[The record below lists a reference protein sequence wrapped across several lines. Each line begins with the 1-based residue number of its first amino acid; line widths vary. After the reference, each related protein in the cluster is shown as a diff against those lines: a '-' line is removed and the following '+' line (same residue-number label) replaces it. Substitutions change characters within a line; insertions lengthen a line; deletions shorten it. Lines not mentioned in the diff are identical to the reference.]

1 MTVPFQYGVQ
11 FTNIGS
17 YDSYFINFNPVFSGS
32 PTGTL
37 KIQIHTTVDTIIQTV
52 GHFNIPNDP
61 DPPGSAFIIPS
72 DALGNYEPVSI
83 LFPVPTLNYIG
94 YNGSPETQGVGPH
107 DNVGYVNWFNTRT
120 NGDITTSGT
129 TSSTNSLTNATNG
142 FYVTDSGQTN
152 FSVQWNGYY
161 IPEVTGTYRFFC
173 GSDDGSLLLVGGNV
187 VVNNIQPQG
196 FPGNRPNGSIN
207 LTAGTSYTV
216 NIYFDQI
223 GGQNNI
229 QVLVSLPGSLQ
240 PTVDFGSLCTLNPSF
255 SISFVS
261 STLTSITFAWV
272 GAPPTNNL
280 YLELNGGDIEYVIG
294 PNQSS
299 SGTYTATGL
308 TAGTTY
314 IECLWYNNVDP
325 PSYSYNRISASTLSP
340 FNIKIV
346 SNALRNIQSYDGTTN
361 SNNGV
366 LYNGPCTSSTS
377 LIYNN
382 DNVSSDYIGLPIP
395 YFNNQNIDLSVVF
408 TDSSGKIVPA
418 SVSLMDIRLVFY
430 LKDS

>member
-1 MTVPFQYGVQ
+1 M
-11 FTNIGS
+11 
-17 YDSYFINFNPVFSGS
+17 
-32 PTGTL
+32 
-37 KIQIHTTVDTIIQTV
+37 
-52 GHFNIPNDP
+52 
-61 DPPGSAFIIPS
+61 
-72 DALGNYEPVSI
+72 
-83 LFPVPTLNYIG
+83 TLNYIG

-120 NGDITTSGT
+120 NEDITTSGT
-129 TSSTNSLTNATNG
+129 TSSTNSLTDATNG

-161 IPEVTGTYRFFC
+161 IPEVTGIYNFFC

-196 FPGNRPNGSIN
+196 FPGNTPNGSIN

-216 NIYFDQI
+216 NIYFDQM

-229 QVLVSLPGSLQ
+229 QVLVGLPGGEG
-240 PTVDFGSLCTLNPSF
+240 TTIDFGSLCTLNPPF
-255 SISFVS
+255 TISFVS
-261 STLTSITFAWV
+261 STLTTLTFAWS
-272 GAPPTNNL
+272 GLPYPTNPL
-280 YLELNGGDIEYVIG
+280 YLAINDDVLEYYVG
-294 PNQSS
+294 SDNPV
-299 SGTYTATGL
+299 SGTFTTPGSL
-308 TAGTTY
+308 TPDTTY
-314 IECLWYNNVDP
+314 NSIYFINANGVDFDFT
-325 PSYSYNRISASTLSP
+325 NRISASTLSP

-408 TDSSGKIVPA
+408 TDSSGNIVPA
-418 SVSLMDIRLVFY
+418 TVSLMDIRLAFY